1 MTLSGTQFRLI
12 AGVAALAGTLVVSLP
27 AHSTPAACGV
37 QALSGRYV
45 FTATGSTIVAGTAQ
59 PKAIVELIRM
69 NGDGTLLVGG
79 ATRSVSGVIAQ
90 IPPGGT
96 GTYTLEADCRGTLVF
111 TGGPSFDIFASPRGV
126 EFWMIQT
133 NSDNVFQGSVKRVS
147 R

>member
-1 MTLSGTQFRLI
+1 MALSTTRCRRI
-12 AGVAALAGTLVVSLP
+12 AAVAACAATLLASLP
-27 AHSTPAACGV
+27 SQATPAACGV
-37 QALSGRYV
+37 QALSGLYV
-45 FTATGSTIVAGTAQ
+45 FTAAGSSIVAGAAQ

-79 ATRSVSGVIAQ
+79 ATRSVNGVIAQ

-96 GTYTLEADCRGTLVF
+96 GTYTLETDCRGSLVF
-111 TGGPSFDIFASPRGV
+111 AGGPSFDIFASPKGV

-133 NSDNVFQGSVKRVS
+133 NPDNVFQGSVKRIA

>member
-1 MTLSGTQFRLI
+1 MFR
-12 AGVAALAGTLVVSLP
+12 
-27 AHSTPAACGV
+27 
-37 QALSGRYV
+37 
-45 FTATGSTIVAGTAQ
+45 GTAHGIHTRPEESVTDCRHGQ
-59 PKAIVELIRM
+59 HSIP
-69 NGDGTLLVGG
+69 LLVGG